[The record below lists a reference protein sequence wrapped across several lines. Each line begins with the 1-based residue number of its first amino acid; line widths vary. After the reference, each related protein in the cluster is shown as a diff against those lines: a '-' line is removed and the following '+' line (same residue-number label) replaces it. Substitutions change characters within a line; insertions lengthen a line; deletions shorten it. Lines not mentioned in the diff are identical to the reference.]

1 MSRLSQYLS
10 YFFNISRNLPVV
22 NLQEAMPLSA
32 VGQIDP
38 RQRFDGS
45 DGSLDQ
51 NSRIRFRVGSVEGGR
66 PGSPDGHGLVLA
78 PNPDQELKDTA
89 RMNQIFATVRTWRWN
104 DLELTYDRCTR
115 IKNPADEV
123 AQIFAKIPV
132 DRGGGSRLSR

>member
-89 RMNQIFATVRTWRWN
+89 RMNQIFATVRT
-104 DLELTYDRCTR
+104 
-115 IKNPADEV
+115 
-123 AQIFAKIPV
+123 
-132 DRGGGSRLSR
+132 